1 MLKEEKPNTMSE
13 IEDKINEEIETWN
26 MFDKYLFLVYH
37 RGASMREISIGSNIG
52 INKIFRYLKPLQSKI
67 AVKFN
72 IDYQKYRSKKF
83 KNK

>member
-1 MLKEEKPNTMSE
+1 MSE

-26 MFDKYLFLVYH
+26 VFDKYLFLVYH
-37 RGASMREISIGSNIG
+37 RGASVREISIGSKIG
-52 INKIFRYLKPLQSKI
+52 MSKLFRYLKPLKSKI

-72 IDYQKYRSKKF
+72 IDYQKYRSKKL